1 MFNRELLAAATKQQL
16 QWTISD
22 SSNCKSKG
30 HVFT

>member
-1 MFNRELLAAATKQQL
+1 MFHEDLLAAAIKQQV
-16 QWTISD
+16 QRTISD